1 MTPSASYHPSPLAT
15 AADSPSSSS
24 IGEELRHLTIAEPTK
39 EQTPQPA
46 APPASS
52 KGLRHPARPDFGT
65 AGRPCLVRANHFLVE
80 IADNTLFHYDV
91 SIVPESVSRATNRK
105 IISELVK
112 AHKDKAL
119 GRRMPAYDG
128 RKNLYTASTF
138 PFESKEF
145 TVLLPENDGRKAKDF
160 RVIIKLAGNTSIHN
174 LKEFLAGRQI
184 EAPQEVIQALDIVLR
199 ESPSTKYTSVARSFF
214 SPSFGH
220 WAPIGEGLECW
231 RGYYQSL
238 RPTQMGLSLNIGRNC
253 WVCKLGMQKK
263 NQYVKIVAYPILT

>member
-1 MTPSASYHPSPLAT
+1 MAT

-24 IGEELRHLTIAEPTK
+24 IGEELRHPTIAEPTK

-52 KGLRHPARPDFGT
+52 KGLRHPARSDFGT
-65 AGRPCLVRANHFLVE
+65 VGRSCLVRANHFLVE

-128 RKNLYTASTF
+128 RKNLYTAGTF
-138 PFESKEF
+138 PFKSKEF
-145 TVLLPENDGRKAKDF
+145 TVSLPENDGRKVKDF

-174 LKEFLAGRQI
+174 LKEVYFGSTVLLFP
-184 EAPQEVIQALDIVLR
+184 ELWALGTHWRRLR
-199 ESPSTKYTSVARSFF
+199 MLEGLLSKPSTNTN
-214 SPSFGH
+214 
-220 WAPIGEGLECW
+220 GLVFEH
-231 RGYYQSL
+231 REKL
-238 RPTQMGLSLNIGRNC
+238 
-253 WVCKLGMQKK
+253 LGMQKK
-263 NQYVKIVAYPILT
+263 NQYVKIVSYPILT